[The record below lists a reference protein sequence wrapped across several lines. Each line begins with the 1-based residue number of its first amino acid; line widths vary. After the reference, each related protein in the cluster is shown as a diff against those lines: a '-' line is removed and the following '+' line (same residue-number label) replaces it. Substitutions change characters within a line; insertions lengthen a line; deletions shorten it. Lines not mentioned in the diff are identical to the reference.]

1 MEMQWKLFVC
11 FGFFSLSNG
20 RWFCFF
26 FFSSVF
32 FRQFFFIF
40 IFIFCRNRNGWKCI
54 VFISHRQFMA
64 NPLSVCSAMAMMC
77 FETIWALNKYNIMW
91 VRFFFILLLFAHSG
105 CFFFTFCYWSFRTS
119 GINNTLICCIERK
132 CMHINFNPFCAG
144 CVLSRINFA
153 SEKRMSQVFLWRGWE
168 RRRRENK
175 RNACPCPCP
184 YIWCWCFISLS
195 LAI

>member
-11 FGFFSLSNG
+11 FGFFSLCRTGVGFVS
-20 RWFCFF
+20 

-32 FRQFFFIF
+32 SFLF

-91 VRFFFILLLFAHSG
+91 VRFFLFFFFFSFCLLFRGA
-105 CFFFTFCYWSFRTS
+105 FFFTFCYWSFRTS
-119 GINNTLICCIERK
+119 GINNTDMLYRK
-132 CMHINFNPFCAG
+132 KMHAHKFQSFLCWMCAISHKFCQRKAYESSVCVAG
-144 CVLSRINFA
+144 MR
-153 SEKRMSQVFLWRGWE
+153 E

-175 RNACPCPCP
+175 RNACPCP
-184 YIWCWCFISLS
+184 YIWCFISLS
-195 LAI
+195 LAL